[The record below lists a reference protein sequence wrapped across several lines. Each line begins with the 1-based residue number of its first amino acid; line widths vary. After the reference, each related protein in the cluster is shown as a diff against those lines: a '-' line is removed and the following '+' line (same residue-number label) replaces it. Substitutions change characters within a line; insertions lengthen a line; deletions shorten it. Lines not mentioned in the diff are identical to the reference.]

1 MLKEVIQ
8 VCDIKNVEAMRILKA
23 FTRILDER
31 QVYPSTSEVTISAMS
46 FPAFPLI

>member
-23 FTRILDER
+23 FTLILDER
-31 QVYPSTSEVTISAMS
+31 
-46 FPAFPLI
+46 